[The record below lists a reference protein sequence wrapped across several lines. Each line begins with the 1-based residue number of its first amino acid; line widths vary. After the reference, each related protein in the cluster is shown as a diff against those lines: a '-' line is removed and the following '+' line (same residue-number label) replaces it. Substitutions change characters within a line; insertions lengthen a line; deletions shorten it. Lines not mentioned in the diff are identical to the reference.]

1 MKHYIIENVICVK
14 TSYPMRKTMLITF
27 AFASVYTF
35 AGPPK
40 ANSKTAYEHNTPA
53 AKQAKVIRT
62 ESTGTQSIDVYVS
75 RVYDSP
81 TLQSRYME
89 IMKQAEYNESIRVI
103 DPRQVRTSNL
113 EAARDQISD
122 ADLK

>member
-1 MKHYIIENVICVK
+1 
-14 TSYPMRKTMLITF
+14 
-27 AFASVYTF
+27 
-35 AGPPK
+35 
-40 ANSKTAYEHNTPA
+40 
-53 AKQAKVIRT
+53 
-62 ESTGTQSIDVYVS
+62 
-75 RVYDSP
+75 
-81 TLQSRYME
+81 ME